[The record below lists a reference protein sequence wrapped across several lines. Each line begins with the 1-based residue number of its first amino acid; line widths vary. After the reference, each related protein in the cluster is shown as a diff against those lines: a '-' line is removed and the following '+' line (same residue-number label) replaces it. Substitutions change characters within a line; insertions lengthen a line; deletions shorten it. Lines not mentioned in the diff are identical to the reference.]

1 MVLMVKKINNNA
13 AADLFCQEGGAS
25 STTYFCD
32 HYWTNAV
39 DSDRA
44 LLMGAHSDGGSAAGL
59 FYLAS
64 NYGTNTA
71 VGNAGTR
78 LVYIP

>member
-1 MVLMVKKINNNA
+1 
-13 AADLFCQEGGAS
+13 
-25 STTYFCD
+25 
-32 HYWTNAV
+32 
-39 DSDRA
+39 
-44 LLMGAHSDGGSAAGL
+44 MGAHSDGGSAAGL

-71 VGNAGTR
+71 VGNAGTH

>member
-1 MVLMVKKINNNA
+1 
-13 AADLFCQEGGAS
+13 
-25 STTYFCD
+25 
-32 HYWTNAV
+32 
-39 DSDRA
+39 
-44 LLMGAHSDGGSAAGL
+44 MGAHSDGGSAAGL

-64 NYGTNTA
+64 NYGTYTA